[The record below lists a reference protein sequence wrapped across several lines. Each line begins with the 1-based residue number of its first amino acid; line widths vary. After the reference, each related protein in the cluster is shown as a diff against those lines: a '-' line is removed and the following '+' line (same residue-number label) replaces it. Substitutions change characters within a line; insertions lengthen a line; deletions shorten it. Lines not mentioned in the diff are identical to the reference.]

1 MYYTMRCIVDLCI
14 PFTVLS
20 AQEIE
25 DLFQTLHV
33 SIQGI
38 RLFPTCS
45 NEVSGNVAF
54 LHFDHEPSTEWMEK
68 INTIQE
74 KGHATLGSLTLKL
87 AHKQPSNT
95 TLFVKTIDEKQQR
108 SQEQIRSYKEQ
119 KRFQHEM
126 QKYKKDYFLQVK

>member
-25 DLFQTLHV
+25 DLFGSIHV

-45 NEVSGNVAF
+45 NKLSGNVVF
-54 LHFDHEPSTEWMEK
+54 LHFDHEPTAEWMEK
-68 INTIQE
+68 ITTIQE
-74 KGHATLGSLTLKL
+74 KGHATLGSLTLKI

-108 SQEQIRSYKEQ
+108 SQEHLRSYKEQ

-126 QKYKKDYFLQVK
+126 LKYKNNYTNTI